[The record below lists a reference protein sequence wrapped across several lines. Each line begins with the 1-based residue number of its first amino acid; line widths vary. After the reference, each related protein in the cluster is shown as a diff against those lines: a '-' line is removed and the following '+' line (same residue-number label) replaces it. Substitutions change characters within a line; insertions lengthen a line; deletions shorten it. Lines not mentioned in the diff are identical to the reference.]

1 MARRQETQFNGKD
14 RNHKITN
21 LLLRFFIPSFQDT
34 KNKEIRTKYGYLEGW
49 ISVFINTLLF
59 ALKFFFGLLINSISL
74 IADAFHTLADILTSI
89 VVLIGFKIAKKP
101 ADTEHP
107 YGHGRFETVATLAI
121 AILLL
126 IAGFEFLKSSL
137 DRYMHVK
144 AVKGSILVV
153 AIMLFSA
160 LAKEW
165 LARFSV
171 DLGKRIDSSV
181 LIADAWHHRSDA
193 IASLL
198 VAAAIVAAFF
208 GYYRVDAVFGMIVSV
223 LIIYTGIELGKTSV
237 SFLMGKAP
245 SQDLV
250 AEIEQ
255 ISCSV
260 EGVVSTHKTSV
271 HDYGGQKA
279 VSLHIQVD
287 KTLSVDKSHAIAASV
302 KYKIAQQLEDT
313 SVEVHV
319 EPCEKEREE

>member
-1 MARRQETQFNGKD
+1 MASRQETQFNGKD

-21 LLLRFFIPSFQDT
+21 LLLRLFIPSFQDT

-49 ISVFINTLLF
+49 ISVFINALLF
-59 ALKFFFGLLINSISL
+59 ALKLFFGLLINSISL

-101 ADTEHP
+101 ADIEHP

-137 DRYMHVK
+137 DRYMHVE
-144 AVKGSILVV
+144 AVRGSILVV
-153 AIMLFSA
+153 AVMLFSA

-250 AEIEQ
+250 VEIEQ

-271 HDYGGQKA
+271 HDYGGRKA

-319 EPCEKEREE
+319 EPCEEERKQ